1 MEVILLEK
9 IQKLGEL
16 GQQVQVKPGFGRNY
30 LIPKGKAVPATA
42 DNVAKFEAR
51 REELERAQADALGKA
66 KIRAEKLREISVTIT
81 KKAGAEGKLFG
92 SVGTVDI
99 AEAVTATGEELGKQ
113 EVVLPDG
120 AFRMVGEY
128 EVKLNL
134 HADVDARIKVSVR
147 PEED

>member
-16 GQQVQVKPGFGRNY
+16 GQSVKVKPGYGRNY

-51 REELERAQADALGKA
+51 REELEKAQADALGKA
-66 KIRAEKLREISVTIT
+66 KIRVEKLQDISVTIT
-81 KKAGAEGKLFG
+81 KKVGAEGKLFG

-99 AEAVTATGEELGKQ
+99 AEAVTATGEELSKH
-113 EVVLPDG
+113 EVILPDG
-120 AFRMVGEY
+120 PLRIIGEY
-128 EVKLNL
+128 EVALHL
-134 HADVDARIKVSVR
+134 HADVDVQVKVIVAA
-147 PEED
+147 EED

>member
-1 MEVILLEK
+1 MQVILLEK

-16 GQQVQVKPGFGRNY
+16 GQQVDVKPGHGRNY
-30 LIPKGKAVPATA
+30 LIPNGKAVPATA

-51 REELERAQADALGKA
+51 REELEKAQADALGKA
-66 KIRAEKLREISVTIT
+66 KIRSEKLQEISVTVT

-99 AEAVTATGEELGKQ
+99 SEAISAAGEEVVKH

-120 AFRMVGEY
+120 PLRMIGEY
-128 EVKLNL
+128 EVDLDL
-134 HADVDARIKVSVR
+134 HADVNVKVKVIVAA
-147 PEED
+147 EEE